1 MTALLEAR
9 GLSKSFGGVVAL
21 DSLDVAVAP
30 GEILGLI
37 GPNGSGKTTL
47 FNVVTGIYAADSGR
61 IAFGGLDITNARPPA
76 IYRAGICRTFQRSR
90 LSLPL
95 SIFDNIMI
103 GNHKR
108 LDQGL
113 WLNLIRRRALRREFD
128 EAYGRA
134 RALLQI
140 FEPALADR
148 MFEPVAGLP
157 MIDRRRIEICRALI
171 GEPKLLL
178 LDEPSAGMT
187 HDETAE
193 LMNDI
198 LVVREHDKDLTIV
211 IVEHEMGVIERITD
225 RCIVLNFAGSLSRG
239 RMMTALLEIDGVYSG
254 YDRADVL
261 HGVSLAVEAGTI
273 TCLLGSN
280 GSGKTTLVR
289 SILGLTPA
297 RAGRIVF
304 GGIDITRLPTH
315 RIVAAGIACIPE
327 GRKVFPKFTVEE
339 NLRVGAYRDTS
350 ETTIRGRIADIYR
363 IFPRLGER
371 RGQLAGTMSGG
382 EQAMVSIGRGLMC
395 APKLLLIDEPSLGLS
410 PRLVREN
417 FKIIRQINERGISI
431 LLVEQNVRQTL
442 AIAARGYV
450 LSKGRVVAAG
460 TSAELADQ
468 PQVREAYFG

>member
-1 MTALLEAR
+1 MTALIETR

-21 DSLDVAVAP
+21 DSLDVAAAA

-47 FNVVTGIYAADSGR
+47 FNVVTGIYAADAGR
-61 IAFGGLDITNARPPA
+61 IAFGGLDITNASPPA

-113 WLNLIRRRALRREFD
+113 WFNLMRRRAFRREFD
-128 EAYGRA
+128 EAYAHA

-171 GEPKLLL
+171 GAPKLLL

-198 LVVREHDKDLTIV
+198 LIVREHDRDLTIV

-225 RCIVLNFAGSLSRG
+225 RCVVLNFG
-239 RMMTALLEIDGVYSG
+239 RKIAE
-254 YDRADVL
+254 
-261 HGVSLAVEAGTI
+261 
-273 TCLLGSN
+273 
-280 GSGKTTLVR
+280 
-289 SILGLTPA
+289 
-297 RAGRIVF
+297 GRYR
-304 GGIDITRLPTH
+304 D
-315 RIVAAGIACIPE
+315 VAADA
-327 GRKVFPKFTVEE
+327 
-339 NLRVGAYRDTS
+339 
-350 ETTIRGRIADIYR
+350 
-363 IFPRLGER
+363 
-371 RGQLAGTMSGG
+371 
-382 EQAMVSIGRGLMC
+382 
-395 APKLLLIDEPSLGLS
+395 
-410 PRLVREN
+410 
-417 FKIIRQINERGISI
+417 
-431 LLVEQNVRQTL
+431 
-442 AIAARGYV
+442 
-450 LSKGRVVAAG
+450 
-460 TSAELADQ
+460 
-468 PQVREAYFG
+468 QVQEAYLGAV